1 MYWLRRAWA
10 ELKNEVFVLP
20 SRTLVLVWVAA
31 VLLLPLA
38 YGDAYV
44 LRILTMTCLFAAFA
58 ASWDLLAGYT
68 GQVNFGHALFFGA
81 GAYTSALLSLKLGV
95 SPWITVWAG
104 AALASFAGLLT
115 GYLCLR
121 LRGSYLSLA
130 TLAFPLILLGLL
142 FAFPDFSGGELG
154 VSGVRRLA
162 LTPIA
167 NYYIAAVSML
177 AIVFGLW
184 LLADSKF
191 GIVLHA
197 IRDDETAARA
207 SGINTP
213 RYKLMVFAVS
223 GAAAGFAGAL
233 FAHYLRVAGPSTLE
247 VALSFQ
253 VVIWGIFGGA
263 ATIYGPVAAV
273 FLLYPF
279 TEWLASQ
286 EFVLGD
292 KKIAF
297 GELRLLIF
305 AVIVLLVLLFM
316 PRGLA
321 PSMRERIEKQCP
333 RCKQRNGGWRNACR
347 LCGAPMR
354 KAPRMPASFATAQA
368 VDPLELD
375 QSNVRLVFGFVIG
388 FYLLGA
394 ALWDGVIER
403 MELIQLA
410 LAVWFLTLS
419 LAHRGWI
426 LSRPALNHLRRRAV
440 VWLDMGTVTTLMLL
454 TGEAGVLLYVIYPWV
469 VIGNGFRYGR
479 WYLHYAQAVAL
490 GGFIAVLFGSAYWR
504 ENSLLG
510 ASLFLVLVAVP
521 WYVSLLL
528 TRLHAARVEA
538 EAANAAKTKFLAAA
552 SHDLRQP
559 MQALSMYASVLEERV
574 ADADALRVVH
584 GVQLSVRTLEHLF
597 DGVLDISKIESGVI
611 KPTVV
616 GFALMPLIERVVE
629 AEIPI
634 AALKK
639 LELRVVRTS
648 ACVRSDPALLERML
662 KNLVT
667 NAIRYTARG
676 KIVIGCRRVGDARL
690 RLDVV
695 DSGIGIP
702 LQEQERIFDDYYQLE
717 GASAQGL
724 GLGLPIVKSLGGL
737 LGHAVTVRSA
747 VGRGSVFSI
756 ELERTEDSPAP
767 ACADSSP
774 LPPLQGIKVV
784 LVDDDVE
791 IRDSMRL
798 LLESWGCRY
807 VGAATLAEAEQQ
819 LRTQRM
825 TPDALIVDYRLGD
838 TMTGLQVIERLRA
851 RFGEALPALV
861 ITGTPNAA
869 LVQQQF
875 AGIPCV
881 TKPIPPGKLRAF
893 LAQVTG
899 PAQPGVSPPPGGF
912 SPAYKPR

>member
-20 SRTLVLVWVAA
+20 SRTLVLLWTAA

-44 LRILTMTCLFAAFA
+44 LRILTMTCLFAVFA

-68 GQVNFGHALFFGA
+68 GQVSFGHALFFGT

-95 SPWITVWAG
+95 SPWITVCAG
-104 AALASFAGLLT
+104 AAIASFAGLLA

-177 AIVFGLW
+177 VIVFGLW

-213 RYKLMVFAVS
+213 RYKLVVFAVS

-305 AVIVLLVLLFM
+305 AIIVLLVLRFM

-321 PSMRERIEKQCP
+321 PSVRERIEKQCP
-333 RCKQRNGGWRNACR
+333 RCKQRNGAWRTACR
-347 LCGAPMR
+347 LCGAQMR
-354 KAPRMPASFATAQA
+354 KAARTPASFEIEQA

-375 QSNVRLVFGFVIG
+375 QSKVRLVIGFVIG
-388 FYLLGA
+388 SYLLIA
-394 ALWDGVIER
+394 ALWDGVVDR
-403 MELIQLA
+403 MELSELA
-410 LAVWFLTLS
+410 LVVCFL
-419 LAHRGWI
+419 
-426 LSRPALNHLRRRAV
+426 
-440 VWLDMGTVTTLMLL
+440 LMLL
-454 TGEAGVLLYVIYPWV
+454 AGETGVMLYVIYPWV

-479 WYLHYAQAVAL
+479 WYLHYSQAVAL
-490 GGFIAVLFGSAYWR
+490 AGLIAVLFGSAYWR
-504 ENSLLG
+504 ENALLG

-521 WYVSLLL
+521 WYVSMLL
-528 TRLHAARVEA
+528 TRLHAARAEA

-574 ADADALRVVH
+574 GDADVLRVVR

-616 GFALMPLIERVVE
+616 GFALMPLIERVIE
-629 AEIPI
+629 AELPI

-667 NAIRYTARG
+667 NAIRYTQRG
-676 KIVIGCRRVGDARL
+676 KIVVGCRRLGDARL
-690 RLDVV
+690 RLEVA
-695 DSGIGIP
+695 DSGVGIP
-702 LQEQERIFDDYYQLE
+702 AQEQKRIFDEYYQLE

-724 GLGLPIVKSLGGL
+724 GLGLPIVKSLGEL
-737 LGHAVTVRSA
+737 LGHPVTVRSA

-756 ELERTEDSPAP
+756 ELERCEDTPARVDADPSPMR
-767 ACADSSP
+767 P
-774 LPPLQGIKVV
+774 LHGIAVV

-807 VGAATLAEAEQQ
+807 AGGATLAEAERE
-819 LRTQRM
+819 LRAHRM
-825 TPDALIVDYRLGD
+825 TPDAVIVDYRLAD

-851 RFGEALPALV
+851 RFGEGLAALV
-861 ITGTPNAA
+861 ITGTPDAA
-869 LVQQQF
+869 LVQHQF
-875 AGIPCV
+875 ASIPCA

-893 LAQVTG
+893 LAQVTPPTQAG
-899 PAQPGVSPPPGGF
+899 ASTQPGAF